1 MGLVEVEL
9 GSTSGLYNTFFFWGV
24 AVFFLVYDDWNHLDL
39 SENMGV
45 PNCCGNFNIEND
57 DEPLEFRKTPLCLKP
72 RGAFWDGYRKA
83 AKIGVRCS
91 IISYHLSLSY
101 LWLIDV
107 CTIISSGTAHILNP
121 PALVGVMTW
130 RKKGAAFRVPAL
142 EYGGGQALKALG
154 SGDLWSVIGKP
165 PKSQGFSSFSQ
176 QAPTVLPGSPGVS
189 AAWLFHALP
198 GRTKPAVFDPPGTLW
213 HLQGLGWFQME

>member
-9 GSTSGLYNTFFFWGV
+9 GSTSGLYNTFFFLRCSC
-24 AVFFLVYDDWNHLDL
+24 FFLVYDDWNHLDL

-165 PKSQGFSSFSQ
+165 PKSQGLSFSQ

-198 GRTKPAVFDPPGTLW
+198 GRTKPAIFDPPGTLW